1 MKCPDCNTEN
11 PDSRKFCR
19 ECGFKFLIK
28 CPHCGT
34 ENIPG
39 DKFCGECGK
48 KLDAISK
55 ASKEPTNAVGGERKH
70 VTVLFSDLSGYS
82 AMSEN
87 LDPEE
92 IKEIMSRIFGEI
104 AQVVTKYEGFIEKFV
119 GDAVMALFGV
129 PKTHEDDPIRAI
141 EAAIEIHNLVKFISP
156 KLEQKVGKPLIMHS
170 GINTG
175 LIVTSEVD
183 MEKGTHGVVGD
194 TLNLASRLADI
205 AGPDEILVS
214 PQTCELI
221 TPYFKTKSMGAVI
234 IKGKNQP
241 IIPHL
246 VVGEMD
252 IHTRFE
258 AAERKGLTTFTG
270 REQELTTLHFCLDKT
285 VAGNGQF
292 VTVVG
297 EAGVGKSR
305 LLYKFRHSI
314 DRNKITV
321 LEGRC
326 QTYGSD
332 TPYFPLLNALRR
344 GLRLR
349 EEDTPKML
357 LKKAVANILA
367 IDHTLE
373 QYLPLYL
380 HLLAIPSESHPLPMH
395 LQGQDL
401 KSAFQ
406 DALAAINILN
416 SKRQPMVL
424 ILDDWHW
431 VDEASDSALRHM
443 VSLIA
448 PYPLMVVT
456 IYRPEYTTSWGNW
469 SYHTPIVLRPMDSRH
484 TEDILKS
491 VWAVDKIPQGLT
503 DLIHERTGGNPLF
516 IEEVCSE
523 LIDESIIQVKDKE
536 AILTN
541 SLNHITLPD
550 TVQAVIRA
558 RFDRLDHYARE
569 SLRLASVIGREF
581 ARRVLERVSTS
592 RDQLPQSLETLKTLE
607 LIQQVQVVPETAYM
621 FKHVLTQEVTYETL
635 LYKKRKELHSLVGQ
649 AIEELYQDRIE
660 EQVDLLHHHFSLA
673 ENWLKAAKYGCQAG
687 NRAYRLSQFDQSLIA
702 FERAKECVLKLPE
715 DRFQKE
721 TLINLGLEMIWPLH
735 FLGHGGRIIQICQEI
750 EAIAQFL
757 DSPLLLGKVYEEY
770 GLAHFFENQYEK
782 AEEYYLK
789 ALKHLEDCGDESLFL
804 GARFTLAVSY
814 FSRAQW
820 EAAATLY
827 SDIIQV
833 KDRDGTQTEYSG
845 KQPYLPYT
853 HCCTHLGY
861 IRALQ
866 GRIEEAKNLFRKGH
880 TPFLEQAS
888 NLQSRLWCALW
899 HSAAAILIGEDIGA
913 WARIEEVLK
922 IAEETDSPLLY
933 FLGCAAKGNALA
945 ANEQFDAARES
956 YEKGLKAIEHT
967 THRRYL
973 EAVYYNLVQINL
985 DFGDWNAANRYYQA
999 GLPLIPLNPE
1009 RETPRFDFL
1018 KGRLMTSGDTP
1029 DLQQAELLFD
1039 KSANADEQLGSL
1051 VLAAQTRFYIAQ
1063 LFVKKGEA
1071 ELGCSLLNEIHAKF
1085 KNWGIVF
1092 WQRKCEQAIEK
1103 LKILPS

>member
-1 MKCPDCNTEN
+1 MKCPNCDTEN
-11 PDSRKFCR
+11 PITNKFCR
-19 ECGFKFLIK
+19 ECGSKLTIK
-28 CPHCGT
+28 CPGCKAEIHS
-34 ENIPG
+34 G
-39 DKFCGECGK
+39 DKFCGECGE
-48 KLDAISK
+48 KLVAISK
-55 ASKEPTNAVGGERKH
+55 ASEAPTYGVEGERKH
-70 VTVLFSDLSGYS
+70 VTVLFSDLSGFS
-82 AMSEN
+82 AMSEA

-92 IKEIMSRIFGEI
+92 VKEIMSRIFGEI

-119 GDAVMALFGV
+119 GDAVMAIFGV
-129 PKTHEDDPIRAI
+129 PKTHEDDPVRAI
-141 EAAIEIHNLVKFISP
+141 KAAIEIHNLVKDISP
-156 KLEQKVGKPLIMHS
+156 KLEQKVGQPLNMHS

-194 TLNLASRLADI
+194 TLNLASRLSDI

-214 PQTCELI
+214 PQTRELI
-221 TPYFKTKSMGAVI
+221 FPYFNIKSMGSVNI
-234 IKGKNQP
+234 SGKDRS

-246 VVGEMD
+246 VLGELD
-252 IHTRFE
+252 IQTRFE
-258 AAERKGLTTFTG
+258 ASERKGLTAFTG
-270 REQELTTLHFCLDKT
+270 RGQELATLHSCLDKIT
-285 VAGNGQF
+285 SGKGQF

-305 LLYKFRHSI
+305 LIYEFRHSI
-314 DRNKITV
+314 DRSKITV

-357 LKKAVANILA
+357 LEKAVANILT
-367 IDHTLE
+367 IDQTLE

-380 HLLAIPSESHPLPMH
+380 HLLAIPSEDHPLPKNLM
-395 LQGQDL
+395 GQDL

-424 ILDDWHW
+424 ILEDWHW
-431 VDEASDSALRHM
+431 VDEASDSALRHI

-448 PYPLMVVT
+448 PHSLMVVI
-456 IYRPEYTTSWGNW
+456 IYRPEYTASWGNW
-469 SYHTPIVLRPMDSRH
+469 SYHTPVVLRPMDSQH

-491 VWAVDKIPQGLT
+491 VWAADRIPQGLT
-503 DLIHERTGGNPLF
+503 GLIHERTGGNPLF
-516 IEEVCSE
+516 IEEVCNV
-523 LIDESIIQVKDKE
+523 LTDESTVQVKDKD

-558 RFDRLDHYARE
+558 RFDRLDKYARD

-581 ARRVLERVSTS
+581 ARRLLERVSTA
-592 RDQLPQSLETLKTLE
+592 RDQLPESIETLKALE

-635 LYKKRKELHSLVGQ
+635 LHQKRKELHRLVGQ

-673 ENWLKAAKYGCQAG
+673 ENWSKAAKYGRQAA
-687 NRAYRLSQFDQSLIA
+687 NRAYRLSQFDQSLIT
-702 FERAKECVLKLPE
+702 FERAKECLLKLPE

-721 TLINLGLEMIWPLH
+721 TLINLLFEMIWPLH
-735 FLGHGGRIIQICQEI
+735 FLGQGDRIIQICKEV
-750 EAIAQFL
+750 ESMAQSL
-757 DSPLLLGKVYEEY
+757 ESPLLLGRVYAEY
-770 GLAHFFENQYEK
+770 GLSHFFENRLEK

-789 ALKHLEDCGDESLFL
+789 AIKKLEGNADESLIL
-804 GARFTLAVSY
+804 GVRFTLAVSY

-827 SDIIQV
+827 SEIIQV
-833 KDRDGTQTEYSG
+833 KDIEGTQAEYSG
-845 KQPYLPYT
+845 EQPYLPYT

-866 GRIEEAKNLFRKGH
+866 GRIEEAKNLLKKGH
-880 TPFLEQAS
+880 TPSLEQAS

-913 WARIEEVLK
+913 LDRIEAVLI
-922 IAEETDSPLLY
+922 IAEKTDSPLLY

-945 ANEQFDAARES
+945 ANEQFDTARES
-956 YEKGLKAIEHT
+956 YEKGLEAIENT

-985 DFGDWNAANRYYQA
+985 DFGDWTAANRYYQA
-999 GLPLIPLNPE
+999 GLPLIQLNPE
-1009 RETPRFDFL
+1009 RETPRYDFL
-1018 KGRLMTSGDTP
+1018 KGRLMAVGNQRDFK
-1029 DLQQAELLFD
+1029 QAEFLLE
-1039 KSANADEQLGSL
+1039 KSAKADEQLGSL
-1051 VLAAQTRFYIAQ
+1051 VLAAQTRFYLSQ
-1063 LFVKKGEA
+1063 LLVKKGEK
-1071 ELGCSLLNEIHAKF
+1071 ERGRFLLNEIHNKF
-1085 KNWGIVF
+1085 KDWGIVF
-1092 WQRKCEQAIEK
+1092 WQKKCKQAIEG
-1103 LKILPS
+1103 LKIE